1 MSTATTELLAE
12 AVEQLVTVVARQP
25 RLPGDDEPGELS
37 TFQAIT
43 LAVLADDGGQRLG
56 SLALALGTTD
66 ATASRT
72 VDVLEALGL
81 VTRRPDDLDRR
92 CIVVAA
98 TDEGLELVRERRKRL
113 EKLVDSLVA
122 GLSAEDGARLAV
134 LLAELGELLR
144 PSL

>member
-1 MSTATTELLAE
+1 M
-12 AVEQLVTVVARQP
+12 TVVARQP
-25 RLPGDDEPGELS
+25 RLPGDGEPGELS

-81 VTRRPDDLDRR
+81 VARRPDGLDRR

-98 TDEGLELVRERRKRL
+98 TDEGSSSYANGASGSR
-113 EKLVDSLVA
+113 SSSTA
-122 GLSAEDGARLAV
+122 SSQGSAPRTARA
-134 LLAELGELLR
+134 
-144 PSL
+144 